1 MVTMAIL
8 HMARR
13 GSNPLS
19 LKNILT
25 LLLRLPFFE
34 RFAHG
39 YVRLLTMSLIA
50 RY

>member
-19 LKNILT
+19 LKFEYKNLS
-25 LLLRLPFFE
+25 LLKLKK
-34 RFAHG
+34 G
-39 YVRLLTMSLIA
+39 MN
-50 RY
+50 